1 MSAKSIVLVAIGVV
15 SMYCATIWAHT
26 ESEYLNMARNMIGTL
41 QSLDWEC
48 EEELLERQES
58 DDPLYHWDYTSQ
70 DDFFGFFV
78 TNGWTRTECEMAFD
92 KYLSWISTNNMSAV
106 DSQDRMFARGALA
119 QCRDMKYTLP
129 LTELLLSEGLFN
141 SAGST
146 RRLPLSW
153 KPL

>member
-58 DDPLYHWDYTSQ
+58 DDPLYHWDYTS
-70 DDFFGFFV
+70 F
-78 TNGWTRTECEMAFD
+78 
-92 KYLSWISTNNMSAV
+92 LSRYKLGNS
-106 DSQDRMFARGALA
+106 R
-119 QCRDMKYTLP
+119 
-129 LTELLLSEGLFN
+129 LLRQASLCQH
-141 SAGST
+141 
-146 RRLPLSW
+146 
-153 KPL
+153 

>member
-70 DDFFGFFV
+70 DDFFGFFGYYRPILCMYCV
-78 TNGWTRTECEMAFD
+78 FIFGITNIEYD
-92 KYLSWISTNNMSAV
+92 IIY
-106 DSQDRMFARGALA
+106 
-119 QCRDMKYTLP
+119 
-129 LTELLLSEGLFN
+129 
-141 SAGST
+141 
-146 RRLPLSW
+146 
-153 KPL
+153 

>member
-15 SMYCATIWAHT
+15 SFYCATIWAHT

-58 DDPLYHWDYTSQ
+58 NDPLYHWNYTSQ

-78 TNGWTRTECEMAFD
+78 TNPKC
-92 KYLSWISTNNMSAV
+92 
-106 DSQDRMFARGALA
+106 
-119 QCRDMKYTLP
+119 
-129 LTELLLSEGLFN
+129 
-141 SAGST
+141 GS
-146 RRLPLSW
+146 
-153 KPL
+153 